1 MRKALRP
8 TGCRCKS
15 MLLKASFGEA
25 TGLNTSGLLEE
36 PYQSSRQSCSIYLG
50 RTYCECSRRTVHE
63 AFGPD
68 HRDRQSNRCSI
79 RHAHAL
85 GCLLIFSVALAVC
98 TARSSSRVL
107 WQTRRVIPGIYRR
120 RPVLLPV
127 KPRYTCANGQTVM
140 QAANSMRTFGL
151 TYMRG
156 HETCFVSLLEL
167 PFCASCMFCLR
178 KALGMLLVDHCGLQ
192 PVDNRLQTW
201 SCRGHSALLQHMR
214 GARMFLDR
222 TALDLNSA
230 RDVPQ
235 SLSHGCTV
243 TVTYVILRK
252 SARINGSGHKDTSSH
267 GNNNQPRLNMV
278 LALKPG
284 PQFRKP
290 GSVLKCPR
298 VCSGIITQCPVQ
310 TGPTA
315 FGRVIAPLRKVA
327 LPSCLRTISD
337 PELDVCRSGANQRH
351 VCQGRLKSDQPASQE
366 YQSQRDGLLSA
377 PPGPQHTEDAYAR
390 VATIGRMSQV
400 DSKQSEAMVK
410 EHGLHRASG
419 KAKCNT
425 IMMRWSHSGR
435 PLRKV
440 SQQGVASTVCSVLC
454 KAAFVCLLLGS
465 CYITSHTMI
474 CMKCRPSQ
482 VCEAWGV
489 GSCPSTVNLIVQLN
503 LSCRGRFTSEAMC
516 SAQEQ
521 PIVGSASQL
530 GSHLD
535 VCCTACHIW
544 ISAMIVASV
553 SYISKHTGTLCNQL
567 VLRPFKS
574 AHLTIT
580 NSTQTSPTIH
590 VSSLPGP
597 KSGGGIPCR
606 SARTIILSAY
616 FCIKG
621 ATGVKVAPPAVG
633 GAEGGQAHS
642 GFSVAPPKPY
652 GNLHTKTALLQ
663 DSVHK
668 TTKRSFKRACRRALL
683 YGQASYKG
691 STITMK
697 MVQPS
702 WLDCSKVNR
711 KGPSRSNERK
721 GLRVFCWN
729 SGGLASGQ
737 WDELLV
743 HIDPNRWDILLIQE
757 THWTESIDF
766 VSGPWSCIAS
776 SAGRGSR
783 AGVMIMI
790 HQRLCH
796 NSLLRAEHV
805 MPGRLLR
812 VRLPLPGKD
821 LRHLQIICAYQKAW
835 NSQQASSVVEQRSR
849 FWNKLDTALA
859 SVPNRDVVILGGDLN
874 VSIPAVTGT
883 SGSGVSPSPKD
894 GAPDVYDLIGIA
906 KQHGLIFLNTW
917 NGRGTPVHTFQF
929 GKYRAQLDFVLCRVL
944 QVEWP
949 DKPGRGTGFSLV
961 KGVSQ
966 GQCAARS
973 MPASLCAKQNG
984 TCMARKALVR
994 LIRRP

>member
-1 MRKALRP
+1 MFYCRLAVPAYMGFAKHGWRCKGICLLIFLVALIQDLAWPWERSSRSSWTTSHRTRLKARGCGQARESIAVKFPVTSRSLQCHAVRAHFSMGHMETLERPQYGTRMPLTISWLCSSGCEESIWTRCEGLAWSSISRHMGMEREQSEPSFYHSWKMSCNNATCSNWYNSLDSFLNVTTSIPSRSSFTPGFKMLQLPAELSCPFRHGSTTHMKTPCSIWMRTNCIFCIYSEACWRRRPTRPARSSKRSLELNSLSRLSCQQRRNKWPIVSMTPCYLVRSKHGISGCMRKALRP

-36 PYQSSRQSCSIYLG
+36 PYQSSRQCCSIYLG

-68 HRDRQSNRCSI
+68 HRDWQSNRCSI

-85 GCLLIFSVALAVC
+85 GCLLIFSVALAIC
-98 TARSSSRVL
+98 TARSGNRVL
-107 WQTRRVIPGIYRR
+107 WQTWRVIPGIYRR
-120 RPVLLPV
+120 RHVLLPV
-127 KPRYTCANGQTVM
+127 KPRYTCANGQTVV

-151 TYMRG
+151 TYMCG

-243 TVTYVILRK
+243 TVTYVILRR
-252 SARINGSGHKDTSSH
+252 SARINGSGHKDASSH

-278 LALKPG
+278 LALRPG
-284 PQFRKP
+284 PQFRKQ

-298 VCSGIITQCPVQ
+298 VCSGTITQCPVQ

-327 LPSCLRTISD
+327 LPSCLRAISD
-337 PELDVCRSGANQRH
+337 PELDMCRSGANQRH

-366 YQSQRDGLLSA
+366 SQSQRDGLLSA
-377 PPGPQHTEDAYAR
+377 PSGPQHTEDAYAR

-400 DSKQSEAMVK
+400 DNKQREAMVK
-410 EHGLHRASG
+410 EHGLRRVSG
-419 KAKCNT
+419 KAQCNT
-425 IMMRWSHSGR
+425 TMMKRSHSGR

-465 CYITSHTMI
+465 CCITSHTMI

-482 VCEAWGV
+482 VCDAWGV

-521 PIVGSASQL
+521 PIAGSASQL

-535 VCCTACHIW
+535 VCCTAYHIW

-553 SYISKHTGTLCNQL
+553 SYISKHTGALCNQL

-580 NSTQTSPTIH
+580 HSTQTSPQ
-590 VSSLPGP
+590 
-597 KSGGGIPCR
+597 
-606 SARTIILSAY
+606 
-616 FCIKG
+616 FM
-621 ATGVKVAPPAVG
+621 
-633 GAEGGQAHS
+633 
-642 GFSVAPPKPY
+642 F
-652 GNLHTKTALLQ
+652 
-663 DSVHK
+663 
-668 TTKRSFKRACRRALL
+668 RACPVLSP
-683 YGQASYKG
+683 G
-691 STITMK
+691 
-697 MVQPS
+697 V
-702 WLDCSKVNR
+702 
-711 KGPSRSNERK
+711 
-721 GLRVFCWN
+721 
-729 SGGLASGQ
+729 
-737 WDELLV
+737 
-743 HIDPNRWDILLIQE
+743 
-757 THWTESIDF
+757 
-766 VSGPWSCIAS
+766 VSH
-776 SAGRGSR
+776 
-783 AGVMIMI
+783 AGVPVPSFF
-790 HQRLCH
+790 QPT
-796 NSLLRAEHV
+796 SALRE
-805 MPGRLLR
+805 
-812 VRLPLPGKD
+812 PLG
-821 LRHLQIICAYQKAW
+821 
-835 NSQQASSVVEQRSR
+835 
-849 FWNKLDTALA
+849 
-859 SVPNRDVVILGGDLN
+859 
-874 VSIPAVTGT
+874 
-883 SGSGVSPSPKD
+883 
-894 GAPDVYDLIGIA
+894 
-906 KQHGLIFLNTW
+906 
-917 NGRGTPVHTFQF
+917 
-929 GKYRAQLDFVLCRVL
+929 
-944 QVEWP
+944 
-949 DKPGRGTGFSLV
+949 
-961 KGVSQ
+961 
-966 GQCAARS
+966 
-973 MPASLCAKQNG
+973 
-984 TCMARKALVR
+984 
-994 LIRRP
+994 